1 MPPRAASWRTD
12 GSESF
17 ALVDSRGRVYGWAP
31 RRAYV
36 SASVTKA
43 MMLVAYLREIGRR
56 APTASERA
64 LLDPMIQAR
73 DNDRA
78 DSVYAHVG
86 DAGLLRVAG
95 RAHMRHFRTA
105 GYWASASITAID
117 QARFFLRIDR
127 LVPRRNRAYARH
139 LLSSIVPAQ
148 RWGSALRAEGRL
160 PDLLQGRLA
169 RHRDREPGARGGALR
184 AARRPLRDGGAHRRQ
199 PEPRVR
205 HGTLRGVALARLRPA
220 TRSRAAAGRP
230 ALRRAGLGTCCA
242 QAPGIRVDLAYGG
255 PANLTGRRLPGYCE
269 PWAYLLRPAA
279 RDLAAVQ
286 RDLRRHGHGLL
297 VRDAYRPAR
306 ASRALVRWAL
316 RSGRPELV
324 GTYIA
329 RRSRHNTGSAVDL
342 TLVRH
347 GDGRRLR
354 MGTGYDHLAHVRTP
368 TRRAGACFATAS
380 S

>member
-1 MPPRAASWRTD
+1 MPQPFPARKRVAAARRFLAQRT

-56 APTASERA
+56 APTGSERA
-64 LLDPMIQAR
+64 LLDPMIQSS

-148 RWGSALRAEGRL
+148 RWGFSRYAQRAGFRTFFKGGWRGTATGSLVHEAALFERRGVRFAMAVLTDGN
-160 PDLLQGRLA
+160 
-169 RHRDREPGARGGALR
+169 PGHEYGTA
-184 AARRPLRDGGAHRRQ
+184 
-199 PEPRVR
+199 
-205 HGTLRGVALARLRPA
+205 TLRGVAWRIFGRPP
-220 TRSRAAAGRP
+220 RSRAAAGRP
-230 ALRRAGLGTCCA
+230 ALRRAGLADVLA

-279 RDLAAVQ
+279 RRPGRGTA
-286 RDLRRHGHGLL
+286 
-297 VRDAYRPAR
+297 RPAPPR
-306 ASRALVRWAL
+306 PRPPGARRLPAGTRLAGARALGAAE
-316 RSGRPELV
+316 RP
-324 GTYIA
+324 
-329 RRSRHNTGSAVDL
+329 
-342 TLVRH
+342 
-347 GDGRRLR
+347 
-354 MGTGYDHLAHVRTP
+354 P
-368 TRRAGACFATAS
+368 
-380 S
+380 